1 MSIWRDTL
9 RYKNIVYTRTYKC
22 ASTYTYNLLK
32 EMGFENTNIK
42 NVNKSDK
49 IFTFIQDPYVRR
61 VKGIAEAIFSSKYES
76 KLAEQ
81 DFVTFIKDAT
91 VLDQHTIPYSAQYR
105 DLMDRILFLPID
117 SEKIVLD
124 NLLIKFFEAHCPELN
139 SIEFPRDLNKN
150 IADDVAHY
158 KGRIKKIKTRAYQFI
173 KEYATN
179 NELTDLVLADDYAI
193 WTNAKKMVET
203 DLATYLTSKYQ

>member
-105 DLMDRILFLPID
+105 DLMDRILFLQID

-124 NLLIKFFEAHCPELN
+124 NLLIKFFEAHCHELN
-139 SIEFPRDLNKN
+139 NIEFPRDMNKN